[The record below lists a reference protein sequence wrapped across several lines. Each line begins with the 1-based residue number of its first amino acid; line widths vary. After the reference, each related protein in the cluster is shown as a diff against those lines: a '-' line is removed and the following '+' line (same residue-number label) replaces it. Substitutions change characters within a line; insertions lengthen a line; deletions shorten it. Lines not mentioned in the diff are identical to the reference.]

1 MIANV
6 GVAYHSSKLGRKNKM
21 KKSSLAMSV
30 LVAVAL
36 MFNVSAFAG
45 VMLSPVSATASLST
59 ESTYPDCTID
69 KIIDQSGLNTTFI
82 SGVTN
87 YATYMGF
94 NPTHNTSYKAD
105 CYVSENDEFGNG
117 LVIDLD
123 LGAAFEL
130 EHMIVWNGNVNGGN
144 SESGIKNVV
153 ITVSENSGYSNPTTL
168 KSVIDE
174 AGDPIAPFVVDFGTA
189 VSAQYVKI
197 EVYSNY
203 GNSGHYDVSEVAF
216 DVVPEP
222 LSIALMGL
230 GGWIVSRKRTVK

>member
-1 MIANV
+1 
-6 GVAYHSSKLGRKNKM
+6 M

-36 MFNVSAFAG
+36 TFNVSAFAG
-45 VMLSPVSATASLST
+45 VMLSPDSATASLST

-87 YATYMGF
+87 YATYMAS
-94 NPTHNTSYKAD
+94 NPTHNPSYKAD
-105 CYVSENDEFGNG
+105 CYNSENDDFGNG
-117 LVIDLD
+117 LVINLD
-123 LGAAFEL
+123 LGGVFEL
-130 EHMIVWNGNVNGGN
+130 EHMIVWNGNVNGAN
-144 SESGIKNVV
+144 SDSGIKDVV
-153 ITVSENSGYSNPTTL
+153 VTVSENSDYSNPTASF
-168 KSVIDE
+168 KSVIAE
-174 AGDPIAPFVVDFGTA
+174 AGSPIAPFVVDFGTA

-197 EVYSNY
+197 DVYSNY
-203 GNSGHYDVSEVAF
+203 GNAGHFCVSEVAF

-230 GGWIVSRKRTVK
+230 GGWIVARKRTAK